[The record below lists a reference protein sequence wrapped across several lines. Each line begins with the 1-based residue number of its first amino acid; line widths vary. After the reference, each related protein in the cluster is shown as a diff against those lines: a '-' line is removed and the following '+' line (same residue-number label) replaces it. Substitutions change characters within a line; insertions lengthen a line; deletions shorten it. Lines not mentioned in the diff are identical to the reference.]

1 MQYFNTLPKVI
12 YTDEKGK
19 SQIFTNLM
27 ARASVIPSFLKNPV
41 LYYQYDIQEGDTP
54 EIIAHKYYG
63 DSYRYWIV
71 LFANEMLDPQWD
83 WPLTSNQFNDY
94 MMDKYPNINTSATV
108 HHYEKITT
116 TYDVK
121 TLTTTTNI
129 VELGEDLYNRWLN
142 INNEYTLPT
151 GNVILSVTSNE
162 VSVYDY
168 ELQLNENKRNIKLLN
183 SQYVTQFEAELEG
196 LMSN

>member
-1 MQYFNTLPKVI
+1 MKYFNTLPKVI
-12 YTDEKGK
+12 YTDTKGK

-27 ARASVIPSFLKNPV
+27 ARASIIPSFLKNSI
-41 LYYQYDIQEGDTP
+41 LYYDYDIQDGDTP

-83 WPLTSNQFNDY
+83 WPLTSNQFNAY
-94 MMDKYPNINTSATV
+94 MIDKYPSINTSTTI
-108 HHYEKITT
+108 HHYEKIITS
-116 TYDVK
+116 YDIDS
-121 TLTTTTNI
+121 LTTTKKVVEISKEIYDKWITTNKQ
-129 VELGEDLYNRWLN
+129 
-142 INNEYTLPT
+142 YTLPT
-151 GNVILSVTSNE
+151 GKVIVSQTTNA

-168 ELQLNENKRNIKLLN
+168 ELQLNEDKRKIKLLN
-183 SQYVTQFEAELEG
+183 SQYVTQFEAELES

>member
-27 ARASVIPSFLKNPV
+27 ARASVIPSFLKNPI

-71 LFANEMLDPQWD
+71 LFANQMMDPQWD

-94 MMDKYPNINTSATV
+94 MMNKYPTINTNTTI
-108 HHYEKITT
+108 HHYTKTFT
-116 TYDVK
+116 TYDET
-121 TLTTTTNI
+121 TLTKTTNT
-129 VELGEDLYNRWLN
+129 VTANSVFASTLQKQ
-142 INNEYTLPT
+142 YTLPT
-151 GNVILSVTSNE
+151 GNVIISLTNGV

-168 ELQLNENKRNIKLLN
+168 EFQLNENKRNIKLLN

>member
-1 MQYFNTLPKVI
+1 MQYFNTLPKVV
-12 YTDEKGK
+12 YTDAKGK
-19 SQIFTNLM
+19 SQLFTNLM
-27 ARASVIPSFLKNPV
+27 ARASVIPSFLKNPI
-41 LYYQYDIQEGDTP
+41 LYYDYDIQEGDTP

-71 LFANEMLDPQWD
+71 LFANQMMDPQWD

-94 MMDKYPNINTSATV
+94 MMSKYPNINTNATH
-108 HHYEKITT
+108 HHYTRTIT
-116 TYDVK
+116 TYDET
-121 TLTTTTNI
+121 TLTTNKNTVI
-129 VELGEDLYNRWLN
+129 VNDVIYAIGVGVRQFS
-142 INNEYTLPT
+142 LPT
-151 GNVILSVTSNE
+151 GNVTVTTSKND

-168 ELQLNENKRNIKLLN
+168 EWQLNEDKRNIKLLN

>member
-1 MQYFNTLPKVI
+1 MQYFNTLPKVV
-12 YTDEKGK
+12 YTDAKGK

-27 ARASVIPSFLKNPV
+27 ARASVIPSFLKNPI
-41 LYYQYDIQEGDTP
+41 LYYEYDIQEGDTP
-54 EIIAHKYYG
+54 EIVAHKYYG

-83 WPLTSNQFNDY
+83 WPLTSNQFNKY
-94 MMDKYPNINTSATV
+94 IIDKYPTIDTYSTV
-108 HHYEKITT
+108 HHYEKIIT
-116 TYDVK
+116 TYDID
-121 TLTTTTNI
+121 TLTTTKKVVAI
-129 VELGEDLYNRWLN
+129 GKDLYDKF
-142 INNEYTLPT
+142 INTNESLTLPT
-151 GNVILSVTSNE
+151 GKVNLTETRNV

-168 ELQLNENKRNIKLLN
+168 ELQLNEDKRKIKLLN